1 MKIKAIFL
9 DVDGTLVSFD
19 THRVPQS
26 AIEAL
31 RHVHKLGIKV
41 IIATGRPFTNLHEIE
56 EVPYEA
62 VIALNGANC
71 VLRDGTSISQ
81 KLIDKEDFYKVQEL
95 AKHYGFP
102 LAVETNRGILI
113 NEINPTVIELAK
125 LVDHP
130 VPPVVDIEEEFA
142 KGECCQLC
150 IYCDEE
156 TEKKV
161 MAQLPG
167 LTISRWNPFFADV
180 NVAGINKA
188 VGINELASYYGFDIS
203 QTLAFGDGG
212 NDIAMLRAVGT
223 GIAMGNASDIVKAAA
238 DYVTGTVDKNG
249 IRDALIHW
257 GVMQE

>member
-81 KLIDKEDFYKVQEL
+81 KLIDKEDFYKVQ
-95 AKHYGFP
+95 
-102 LAVETNRGILI
+102 
-113 NEINPTVIELAK
+113 ELAK

-238 DYVTGTVDKNG
+238 DYVTGTVDENG